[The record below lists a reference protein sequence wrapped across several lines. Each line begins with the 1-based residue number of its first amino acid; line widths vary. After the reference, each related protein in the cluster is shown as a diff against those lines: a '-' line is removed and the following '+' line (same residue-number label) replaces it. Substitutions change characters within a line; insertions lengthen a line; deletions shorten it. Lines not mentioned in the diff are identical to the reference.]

1 MMEKKLIEY
10 IKKFQLIDLLGFGN
24 ILQVEETN
32 DFESYLTNIIIAFL
46 QQKRKKRKQLLKL
59 AEDIAANNEDYD
71 KEKNNLMAEN
81 I

>member
-1 MMEKKLIEY
+1 MMEKKLIKY

-71 KEKNNLMAEN
+71 KEKK
-81 I
+81 